1 MFYFQVE
8 LEQTLQESQYKQQ
21 QLELINSRLQRN
33 LKHTTEEKEEREA
46 EAVSL
51 FNALEVNWVSGC
63 QVNYYYYHDSS
74 LMKVSDYVKFL
85 LFHCETK

>member
-1 MFYFQVE
+1 ME

-51 FNALEVNWVSGC
+51 FNALEVNWVSEC
-63 QVNYYYYHDSS
+63 SHDSS
-74 LMKVSDYVKFL
+74 LTKVSDYVKFL